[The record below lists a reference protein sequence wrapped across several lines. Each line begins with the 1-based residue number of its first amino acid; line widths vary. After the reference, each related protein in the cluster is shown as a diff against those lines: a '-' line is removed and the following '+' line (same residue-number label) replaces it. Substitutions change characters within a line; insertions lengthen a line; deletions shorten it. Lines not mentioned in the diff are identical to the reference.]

1 MQEPIKNLSEMLRTC
16 TPVLHDDIYV
26 YARVPD
32 GFQVENLCSFALI
45 REDEGMTA
53 IIEESR
59 AIEARLEIVCRTLR
73 ITLNVYS
80 SLEGVG
86 LTAAFATAL
95 AQQGISCNVVA
106 AIYHDHIFV
115 PLEDAKRALEAL
127 LAMQSEAT
135 AKSRTAD

>member
-1 MQEPIKNLSEMLRTC
+1 
-16 TPVLHDDIYV
+16 
-26 YARVPD
+26 
-32 GFQVENLCSFALI
+32 
-45 REDEGMTA
+45 MTA